1 MKKDTFDLR
10 NYLVEN
16 KMTMNSRT
24 TKKPLGQV
32 VLNEKVLGPVE
43 ESSSEGDLK
52 TWDGHI
58 KTSSDSVENLRSR
71 LGSKYAVIPVSDR
84 DRETYDFED
93 SDVSVVIPLSDEI
106 FTLAGDTDYYIT
118 DFEGYKKG
126 LEGCSDFTEF
136 FEEFDPLK
144 YGVDGFDN
152 APEGWEEKVETA
164 FEGNLDEAGY
174 TDFDDE
180 EDNYEKDLDF
190 SAGDSLV
197 GKIGG
202 SNKRAKKAAE
212 KEMGSFDEPEQDDK
226 ETSFE
231 DPEDLEGDGTED
243 AGQSFNIKYDPETVD
258 MYMDDEELQEFLQG
272 FRRPQ
277 VAAKV
282 LQRAINQAQDEIDNS
297 PGVSKLYLYLKNGFY
312 HTDTFA
318 KPGATIIGTFISK
331 EKAARKKRF

>member
-1 MKKDTFDLR
+1 MKKDTFNLR

-16 KMTMNSRT
+16 KMTVNSRT

-32 VLNEKVLGPVE
+32 VLNEKVL
-43 ESSSEGDLK
+43 
-52 TWDGHI
+52 
-58 KTSSDSVENLRSR
+58 
-71 LGSKYAVIPVSDR
+71 IPV
-84 DRETYDFED
+84 
-93 SDVSVVIPLSDEI
+93 
-106 FTLAGDTDYYIT
+106 
-118 DFEGYKKG
+118 
-126 LEGCSDFTEF
+126 
-136 FEEFDPLK
+136 
-144 YGVDGFDN
+144 
-152 APEGWEEKVETA
+152 
-164 FEGNLDEAGY
+164 DEAGY
-174 TDFDDE
+174 TDFHDEDEDD
-180 EDNYEKDLDF
+180 YEKDLDF

-226 ETSFE
+226 EVSFE
-231 DPEDLEGDGTED
+231 DPEDLEGDETED
-243 AGQSFNIKYDPETVD
+243 AGQSFNIKYDPETVN

-312 HTDTFA
+312 HTDVFA

-331 EKAARKKRF
+331 EKAARNKRF